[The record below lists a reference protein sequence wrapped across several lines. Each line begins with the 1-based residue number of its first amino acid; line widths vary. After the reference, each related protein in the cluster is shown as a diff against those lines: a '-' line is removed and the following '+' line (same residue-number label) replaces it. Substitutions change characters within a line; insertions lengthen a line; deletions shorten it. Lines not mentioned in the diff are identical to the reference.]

1 MKWLRLKCRLCV
13 IDSVF
18 QSLMLSAHRFFVKYI
33 TVSLVPISVA
43 QSVTYLLIS
52 VVPRSTLASKT
63 YLAQMFPFPLTQ
75 EEHVVSNWRLKIRI
89 KCLRRLAKEECGS
102 ETDRPDIRGGP
113 ICNDIALITPPTHLL
128 DLYTIYGMK
137 YQGFIFRMVHNTIFY
152 RPYLSCNR
160 RLKKVHLY
168 TLYIFASEL
177 KRNILTK

>member
-1 MKWLRLKCRLCV
+1 MW
-13 IDSVF
+13 SV
-18 QSLMLSAHRFFVKYI
+18 HIIFVKYI
-33 TVSLVPISVA
+33 TVSLVSVLGS
-43 QSVTYLLIS
+43 SVGSVSSYSSGPKIDPRVQNMVGATADSRRACFQLLA
-52 VVPRSTLASKT
+52 V
-63 YLAQMFPFPLTQ
+63 
-75 EEHVVSNWRLKIRI
+75 KIRV

-137 YQGFIFRMVHNTIFY
+137 YQGFIFWMVHKTLFY
-152 RPYLSCNR
+152 RPYLSCYR

-177 KRNILTK
+177 KRTILTKKGGYALLSKRND